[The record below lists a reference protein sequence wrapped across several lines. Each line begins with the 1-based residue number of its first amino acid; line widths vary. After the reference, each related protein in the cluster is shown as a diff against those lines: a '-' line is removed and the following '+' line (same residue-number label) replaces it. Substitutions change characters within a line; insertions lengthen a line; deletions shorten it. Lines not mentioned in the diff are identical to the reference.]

1 MTLAAF
7 ARLLATTPKWVL
19 NTLHAL
25 DRHPRYSL
33 DLARRLAVTREI
45 HDTLGVPL
53 STAFTLAQQALRQTP
68 IAGSLVTVSSRAD
81 GNVSLTIDLYRLL
94 SSFNVRLAE
103 LRESY
108 APPTL
113 GRPRTRPVDALAAAA
128 DWGLDLSLVRDN
140 MRKPPHE
147 RLRQLDAMHSFAT
160 RARRESAS
168 ASTRDAHV

>member
-7 ARLLATTPKWVL
+7 ARLLDTTPKWVL

-25 DRHPRYSL
+25 DRRPRYSV
-33 DLARRLAVTREI
+33 DLARRLAVARDI
-45 HDTLGVPL
+45 HDGLGVPL
-53 STAFTLAQQALRQTP
+53 ATAFTLAQHALRQTP
-68 IAGSLVTVSSRAD
+68 IAGSLITVSSRAD

-108 APPTL
+108 ASPVL
-113 GRPRTRPVDALAAAA
+113 GRPRTKRVDALAAATE
-128 DWGLDLSLVRDN
+128 WGLDLTLVRDN
-140 MRKPPHE
+140 LRKTPHE

-160 RARRESAS
+160 RVRRESAS

>member
-25 DRHPRYSL
+25 DRHPRYTL

-45 HDTLGVPL
+45 HDTFGVPL
-53 STAFTLAQQALRQTP
+53 STAFALAQQALRQTP
-68 IAGSLVTVSSRAD
+68 VAESLVSVSSRAD

-108 APPTL
+108 APPVL
-113 GRPRTRPVDALAAAA
+113 GRPRTRPVDALAAAE

-140 MRKPPHE
+140 MRKTHHE

-160 RARRESAS
+160 RVRRDSTS
-168 ASTRDAHV
+168 AST